1 MKLIKIALLSLAI
14 LLSAL
19 TINAQVTIPNV
30 LPKNQQSICDQRLEE
45 GIQLVLKNLKDQG
58 YSQEKLADAR
68 LYMDLVGERYKIQ
81 VDLLVMDRTAF
92 SASGL
97 GARLRAPFVVYGD
110 CKDDVIN
117 SIAPIDFA
125 VTIKENESYCKR
137 KLREEIKQTLDDLV
151 ASGLSQEVIAL
162 AKYYI
167 TLVEKLQI
175 INLKLITMD
184 RISFPLPSVQGQ
196 FQDPFIPYEQC
207 RSIPIVNPLQQQ

>member
-1 MKLIKIALLSLAI
+1 MKSLKNCLAVISFLFYVVLNGSPTALPSLM
-14 LLSAL
+14 
-19 TINAQVTIPNV
+19 PNN
-30 LPKNQQSICDQRLEE
+30 PRSICDQRLEE
-45 GIQLVLKNLKDQG
+45 GIQLVLKNLKEQG
-58 YSQEKLADAR
+58 YSAEKLADAR

-110 CKDDVIN
+110 CKDDMIN

-125 VTIKENESYCKR
+125 LSIKEHESPCKK
-137 KLREEIKQTLDDLV
+137 KLREEIKQTLNDLSS
-151 ASGLSQEVIAL
+151 SGLSSHVLAL

-167 TLVEKLQI
+167 SLVEKLQI
-175 INLKLITMD
+175 INLKLVTMD

-207 RSIPIVNPLQQQ
+207 RSVAIVDPLQVQ